1 MVYSGGSLIVGPLPA
16 SLERVAMSIAV
27 AFIVLRWLVCV
38 VALAAVLLRWR
49 SFRILHEGLL
59 TSALLL
65 QLLGAALCGTVSSM
79 TLGRTIYQATGIWH
93 LEDWLGRTLYL
104 FSAGAIAVSMLHRVC
119 SDDEVRLYFARW
131 VAPWLY
137 LVPTLTLALHM
148 SSPALREPS
157 THHNMLDMPATDI
170 GIVGTTALNYY
181 ATLHLLA
188 VAVTC
193 LWHIAHDEHQGRIA
207 VAWIVALAFCIACCA
222 LAIAS
227 AFMATQH
234 AVTAT
239 ISLCGY
245 VTTIML
251 SLCLA
256 WSWYTKIHPYRGLI
270 RATRTSRR
278 ELREDTAEAHRRR
291 LRPDT
296 EREVA

>member
-1 MVYSGGSLIVGPLPA
+1 M
-16 SLERVAMSIAV
+16 AMSIAV
-27 AFIVLRWLVCV
+27 AFIVLRWFVCV

-65 QLLGAALCGTVSSM
+65 QLLGAALSGTVASM
-79 TLGRTIYQATGIWH
+79 TLGRIIYGATGIWH

-119 SDDEVRLYFARW
+119 DDDEVRLYFARW

-137 LVPTLTLALHM
+137 LVPVVTLALHV
-148 SSPALREPS
+148 SSPALREPH

-170 GIVGTTALNYY
+170 GIVGATALHYY
-181 ATLHLLA
+181 ATTHLLA
-188 VAVTC
+188 VAVVC

-207 VAWIVALAFCIACCA
+207 VLWMVALSFCIACCG
-222 LAIAS
+222 LATAS

-234 AVTAT
+234 AVTA
-239 ISLCGY
+239 IVSLCGY
-245 VTTIML
+245 VTTVML

-256 WSWYTKIHPYRGLI
+256 WSWFTKLRPYRGLI

-278 ELREDTAEAHRRR
+278 EVREDTAEAHRRR
-291 LRPDT
+291 LHPDT
-296 EREVA
+296 ERETA

>member
-1 MVYSGGSLIVGPLPA
+1 MVYSCGSFIVGPPPA
-16 SLERVAMSIAV
+16 FPERVAMSIAV
-27 AFIVLRWLVCV
+27 AFIVLRWIVCV

-65 QLLGAALCGTVSSM
+65 QLLGAALCGTVASM
-79 TLGRTIYQATGIWH
+79 TLGRTIYQAIGVWH

-119 SDDEVRLYFARW
+119 DDDEVRVFFARW

-137 LVPTLTLALHM
+137 LTPVVTLALQV

-157 THHNMLDMPATDI
+157 VHHNMLDMPATDI
-170 GIVGTTALNYY
+170 GIVGATALHYY
-181 ATLHLLA
+181 ATMHLLA

-193 LWHIAHDEHQGRIA
+193 LWHIAHDEHQGRTA
-207 VAWIVALAFCIACCA
+207 VLWIIALAFCIACCG
-222 LAIAS
+222 LAVAS
-227 AFMATQH
+227 AFMTTQH
-234 AVTAT
+234 AITAM
-239 ISLCGY
+239 ISVCGY
-245 VTTIML
+245 VTTVML
-251 SLCLA
+251 SACLA
-256 WSWYTKIHPYRGLI
+256 WSWWTKIRPYRGLI

-278 ELREDTAEAHRRR
+278 ALRDDTAEAHRRR

-296 EREVA
+296 EREAA